1 MPKNKSDK
9 KVRNKQKRT
18 YTKRGGCK
26 CNKSFF
32 GGKDKN
38 KTIKNKRNRNRK
50 MKGGNNPID
59 VLLGRDEFFNNPI
72 TSGISFKGSV
82 IAKDVIN
89 AN

>member
-1 MPKNKSDK
+1 MPKNKSNK
-9 KVRNKQKRT
+9 KVGNKQKRT

-32 GGKDKN
+32 GGKNKN
-38 KTIKNKRNRNRK
+38 KTIKNKCRK

-72 TSGISFKGSV
+72 SSGISFKGSV

>member
-1 MPKNKSDK
+1 MPKNKSNKRD
-9 KVRNKQKRT
+9 RNKKKKT

-26 CNKSFF
+26 CKSFF
-32 GGKDKN
+32 GGKYNK
-38 KTIKNKRNRNRK
+38 KTIKNKRRK
-50 MKGGNNPID
+50 MTGGNNPID

-72 TSGISFKGSV
+72 SSGISFKGSV

>member
-1 MPKNKSDK
+1 MPKNKSNRRD
-9 KVRNKQKRT
+9 RNKKKKT

-32 GGKDKN
+32 GGKDKT
-38 KTIKNKRNRNRK
+38 KTIKIKRKRK

>member
-1 MPKNKSDK
+1 MPKNKSNKRD
-9 KVRNKQKRT
+9 RNKKKKI

-32 GGKDKN
+32 GGKYN
-38 KTIKNKRNRNRK
+38 TKTIKRKRK